1 MLSPLRISPRRRVEP
16 DAAHLASGAAVRQ
29 PLIAAPAVLMQPSS
43 RAAVA
48 LALHVLLSHIEKDP
62 EGFVLRNLPSRL
74 QHLFRHHI
82 KRPANAAVDLAAA
95 VALPL
100 LQPRGLRLIP
110 SEVIQLT
117 PSLSLEVFRPVPRGA
132 AATTAPV
139 LLFVHG
145 GIWTLGNRFQVYWL
159 A

>member
-1 MLSPLRISPRRRVEP
+1 MSRGE
-16 DAAHLASGAAVRQ
+16 AV
-29 PLIAAPAVLMQPSS
+29 PMQPSS

-62 EGFVLRNLPSRL
+62 EGFVLQNLPSRL

-95 VALPL
+95 IALPL